1 MEVRNIAVFI
11 DFENFARQEAFD
23 AHQLIER
30 LKERGRL
37 IVKKAYADWGRFA
50 KYKRQMMENSIELT
64 EMPSHGQKGKNSA
77 DIKLVVDAIE
87 TAITK
92 PYIDTFVVVSGDSD
106 YTPLISKLREYNKY
120 VIVVGEERSVSELLK
135 GYCDELIYYS
145 LLVNPPAAAT
155 VGGKPAK
162 MDEAYA
168 LLRRAVATLDKDG
181 SEARGSV
188 VKRMM
193 CQLDAGFAE
202 SNYGFGQFR
211 RFLRAG
217 EKDGVIALRQ
227 MESGGDVLVELRGE

>member
-11 DFENFARQEAFD
+11 DFENFARQEQFD
-23 AHQLIER
+23 AHKLIER

-50 KYKRQMMENSIELT
+50 KYKRQMLENSIELT

-120 VIVVGEERSVSELLK
+120 VIVVGEERAVSELLK
-135 GYCDELIYYS
+135 GYCDELIYYAT
-145 LLVNPPAAAT
+145 LVNPPVEKSERGEKIEVAF
-155 VGGKPAK
+155 
-162 MDEAYA
+162 A
-168 LLRRAVATLDKDG
+168 LLRRALDTLDKDG
-181 SEARGSV
+181 TEPRGSV

-193 CQLDAGFAE
+193 CQLDASFAE

-211 RFLRAG
+211 RFLRAA
-217 EKDGVIALRQ
+217 EKDGEILLRQ
-227 MESGGDVLVELRGE
+227 MESGGDVLVQPKGE

>member
-11 DFENFARQEAFD
+11 DFENFARQETFN

-50 KYKRQMMENSIELT
+50 KYKRQMLENSIELT

-120 VIVVGEERSVSELLK
+120 VIVVGEERAVSELLK

-145 LLVNPPAAAT
+145 LLVNPPAPAA
-155 VGGKPAK
+155 AK
-162 MDEAYA
+162 SARMDEAYA
-168 LLRRAVATLDKDG
+168 LLKRAVETLGKDE
-181 SEARGSV
+181 SEPRGSV

-193 CQLDAGFAE
+193 CQLDATFAE

-211 RFLRAG
+211 RFLRAA
-217 EKDGVIALRQ
+217 EKDGVIALKQ
-227 MESGGDVLVELRGE
+227 MESGGDVLVALRGE